1 MATERTVSRTEPVQA
16 ATSPAQAEP
25 QTADDARVE
34 AIGKRIAERRAGLL
48 KRLAE

>member
-1 MATERTVSRTEPVQA
+1 VAGAEPAPA
-16 ATSPAQAEP
+16 AKAPAQAEP
-25 QTADDARVE
+25 QKADDARVE